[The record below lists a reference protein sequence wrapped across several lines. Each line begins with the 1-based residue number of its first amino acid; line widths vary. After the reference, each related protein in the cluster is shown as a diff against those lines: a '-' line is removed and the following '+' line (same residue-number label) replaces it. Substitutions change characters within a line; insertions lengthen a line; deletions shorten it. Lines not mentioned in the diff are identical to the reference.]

1 MDCSWFEKTSRRIY
15 QQIFSFVRDFFCVFF
30 KSIKENSFLHEKV
43 YHERVYLGTWNVNG
57 RKPEGLNSWLQVS
70 DGNPP
75 DIVAIGYFT

>member
-1 MDCSWFEKTSRRIY
+1 
-15 QQIFSFVRDFFCVFF
+15 
-30 KSIKENSFLHEKV
+30 
-43 YHERVYLGTWNVNG
+43 VYLGTWNVNG